1 MQKISKTIGSLL
13 LQATAVMIVG
23 IALALALPTLD
34 AWKSEKFR
42 CEIGHRQ
49 QCWCTVRHDTGMSVT
64 WAPEFVCQG
73 DEGAPP
79 TARAT
84 PPNHNYWGP
93 TEPTGSLRDR

>member
-13 LQATAVMIVG
+13 LQVVGVVIVG
-23 IALALALPTLD
+23 LALALALPTLD
-34 AWKSEKFR
+34 ISKPEKFR

-49 QCWCTVRHDTGMSVT
+49 QCWCTVRHDTGVSVT
-64 WAPEFVCQG
+64 WAPEFVCWG

-84 PPNHNYWGP
+84 PPKHNYRDP
-93 TEPTGSLRDR
+93 TEPPGGPRNR